1 MAIREIRQK
10 EDVVLR
16 KISKEVKEFDS
27 KLEMILQDME
37 DTMIEK
43 EGVGIAAIQIGILK
57 RIFLANI
64 DDKIIEFINPK
75 ILEKKGSQINEEGCL
90 SAVGETGNVERA
102 TYIKV
107 QAYNRLGEQFIY
119 EAEDFEAIIISHEYD
134 HLDGILYLDKVI
146 ESDEI

>member
-57 RIFLANI
+57 RIFLATI

-75 ILEKKGSQINEEGCL
+75 ILEKEGSQINEEGCL

-146 ESDEI
+146 ENDEI